1 MTCGGKGKSAVT
13 LEGGDLEGGC
23 GASGKVLHVDLKG
36 SFSEWICVK
45 CHGAVPLRVV
55 CFIVYKLNFHLK
67 KLKAK
72 IKNYEGTRDPI

>member
-36 SFSEWICVK
+36 SFSE
-45 CHGAVPLRVV
+45 
-55 CFIVYKLNFHLK
+55 
-67 KLKAK
+67 
-72 IKNYEGTRDPI
+72 